1 MTNPWK
7 DIASYKREDADNF
20 KGRTDDIKKFSKIIQ
35 QSDFSVIYAESGIG
49 KTSFLNAGIIPLF
62 EKHNYYFINIE
73 FPKEVLSGDNTE
85 ELKSRLES
93 WLCNKVLDT
102 SGLKRVRTELDEL
115 PSGIEEKFKNCL
127 WWQLHTYKYEAI
139 INGEKSIVTP
149 VILFDQFE
157 EVFQKAESDLLH
169 ELFSILENCSSRIP
183 PQNIIEELYELEKS
197 GAYITIYPDI
207 NYKMIFS
214 LRKEYLA
221 EFDHW
226 TNDIYT
232 IPELLQNRMI
242 LLPFTKEQAEEVI
255 TQQEVDGKV
264 VDTLTDVKD
273 DILKL
278 FENKSN
284 NSKNYLQYKERY
296 EAFLLS
302 VICSRLFEIA
312 SQNEYRKLTAD
323 DIKSL
328 DINAVIYT
336 FYKETINSLQISNK
350 HLAIIESE
358 LVDESGERNRIKDN
372 SSKLQAIRFAAR
384 YKDALEDKHII
395 RLSDGYVE
403 LIHDRVAE
411 AIHKKRNEINQK
423 RWYVMQRIVLAL
435 LVILAVCAAF
445 WQGWSTSGRTSYD
458 TREIIADEWVY
469 EKADE
474 IPYSATALNVD
485 VDKLVSSIVDIKN
498 RNFLQSINVNT
509 GISKRVSID
518 IENCSRLTSLSLSN
532 SIEQLGLEITNCP
545 NLRKIRLPEN
555 LNNWKYP
562 YDESSTPIKLDSLE
576 FEVPEEIKDK
586 FVWENGILW
595 DIKKS
600 RIIYAQSKADTHT
613 YFPAQ
618 LKDKDTIKYNNVC
631 YTRAD
636 ESTPIIDIEGTTIV
650 RARMYKNSSYEVPD
664 SITSIADGAFA
675 NNESLQHI
683 TLPQNLKKIGR
694 KAFMGCSALTRVT
707 LPDSLDVIDDMAFAD
722 CISLESVEFPDS
734 LKTLGELA
742 FANCRSLKEV
752 SMPIYIGTWDIK
764 TFIRCKSLSKV
775 ILPVK
780 TMDLI
785 QSVSVTRKKQYR
797 GIYFYS
803 QFDDCDNLALFEI
816 RESSDFSKRN
826 GVVFY
831 EDSPCFAETVF
842 NYNDEFYETKDGVLY
857 ARNYYYPYA
866 LIATSKCEN
875 LSSSIL
881 NPDSVEYILGN
892 RLLTNTENLKILHS
906 YNTQPMSLYRF
917 TDYEKANI
925 ILYVPWGCSK
935 YYKGHPDFNAFKEI
949 REDPWYFRIRGL
961 LIEMWDMSLGTV
973 IIYPVLK
980 WALAFIVICFIMVV
994 FYFRRKYIIS
1004 QESSNKSIAII
1015 DLKALSST
1023 FFAIVIFA
1031 LTWMSIYWLIFFAA
1045 EDAERGGKLIW
1056 AIGLIVGLFCAIVTA
1071 WFLVFSRNG
1080 NILTT
1085 LKRVPRKIALYITSA
1100 TASDLFVDIKSVLGS
1115 LWRNYKRHYIYYTSV
1130 CCILLGA
1137 IMYVANYVAWDKFIK
1152 QGMTIIKNRSDYN
1165 LTTLKREKPAVR
1177 IFLTKSQKE
1186 QLRDIYATRLKVRD
1200 VHTYAEEFN
1209 TAHEYAMSLLSNV
1222 TFTPSGNRFVSYN
1235 DHQANVWDLNTMRV
1249 IATLGGY
1256 HDRVYVE
1263 SNDKIVTQD
1272 DNQISLWDIETGDL
1286 LKTYSFEQDVG
1297 QEVFSPDSEK
1307 VAFESGKNFVLLNTK
1322 SGEIITSQK
1331 FDGSIGNIKY
1341 SSDGATI
1348 TVDILWY
1355 GNDIYLDSNTGE
1367 IISAP
1372 KKTNS
1377 HSPNRKITARK
1388 DGRMLH
1394 LYNSETGEII
1404 KTHEFLTIYD
1414 VAYSPDGEKIGVV
1427 AGNNIILLNTA
1438 TGDIDKTHY
1447 LNMSSTDSDFR
1458 FSPDGKVG
1466 FVRIYDNVILLDTE
1480 SGEIIKRQ
1488 TFEYNIERITFSPD
1502 GTKVAFN
1509 SNRRNFILLNAK
1521 TGEITQHKFDDYISD
1536 ITFSPNSETVAF
1548 ESGNNFVLLNAKT
1561 GEIIKTQKAASY
1573 INGIEFSSNGK
1584 GVMFSDSHK
1593 NIINTETGELIRGGK
1608 SKSYKHVACNPKGNQ
1623 LSATTSD
1630 SLIIFNRVRGEWRQT
1645 LSKSM
1650 EYATE
1655 RVCYSRDGKL
1665 IFVQQSN
1672 DVMVMYDANNC
1683 DSIRSFN
1690 LNGAHTGDIEYVDIN
1705 HDNRVLATSGDEG
1718 TIALWNIE
1726 TGDTIRCI
1734 KGEADDYKIGFNRDN
1749 TITVKEKDNIARILN
1764 IETLDTIKV
1773 LNNINKIFTTSDDV
1787 VYQDEI
1793 GPIIN
1798 RDGDA
1803 ITASFIFDKV
1813 DGTIS
1818 SYIYANEW
1826 KTKES
1831 LLISTIDAFS
1841 DNVIFGPDNKTLF
1854 VIEDGNIREIR
1865 PLTIKE
1871 LEEKIKSVLNAV
1883 DFRN

>member
-255 TQQEVDGKV
+255 TQQKVDGKV

-312 SQNEYRKLTAD
+312 SQNEHRKLTAD

-336 FYKETINSLQISNK
+336 FYRDAVNSLQISNK

-474 IPYSATALNVD
+474 IPYSATTLNID
-485 VDKLVSSIVDIKN
+485 FDKHRSARISN
-498 RNFLQSINVNT
+498 RKLLQNINVNT
-509 GISKRVSID
+509 ESSKNVDIT
-518 IENCSRLTSLSLSN
+518 IENCLEFTNLSLSN
-532 SIEQLGLEITNCP
+532 SIEQIRLVITNCP

-555 LNNWKYP
+555 LNNWEYS
-562 YDESSTPIKLDSLE
+562 YDESITCINLDSLE

-595 DIKKS
+595 DLKMG
-600 RIIYAQSKADTHT
+600 RIIYAQSKADSHT
-613 YFPAQ
+613 YFPSQ
-618 LKDKDTIKYNNVC
+618 LKDKDTIKYNNVY

-636 ESTPIIDIEGTTIV
+636 ESVPIIDIEGTTIV
-650 RARMYKNSSYEVPD
+650 RARMHKNTSYEVPD

-722 CISLESVEFPDS
+722 CISLESVDFPDS
-734 LKTLGELA
+734 LETLGELA

-752 SMPIYIGTWDIK
+752 SMPIYIRTWDIK

-780 TMDLI
+780 TGL
-785 QSVSVTRKKQYR
+785 VSSGSLTLKKLNR
-797 GIYFYS
+797 TNYFYS
-803 QFDDCDNLALFEI
+803 HFDDCDDLALFEI
-816 RESSDFSKRN
+816 RESSDFSKRK

-831 EDSPCFAETVF
+831 EDSPCFAETAF
-842 NYNDEFYETKDGVLY
+842 NYNDELYETKDGVLY
-857 ARNYYYPYA
+857 ARNFYYPYA

-875 LSSSIL
+875 LSRSIL

-906 YNTQPMSLYRF
+906 YNTQPMSSYGF

-961 LIEMWDMSLGTV
+961 LNEMWDMSLGTV
-973 IIYPVLK
+973 IMYPILK

-1015 DLKALSST
+1015 NLKALSST

-1045 EDAERGGKLIW
+1045 EDAERGGKLLW

-1130 CCILLGA
+1130 CCILLGT
-1137 IMYVANYVAWDKFIK
+1137 IMSVANYVAWDKFIK

-1186 QLRDIYATRLKVRD
+1186 QLRHIYATTLGNRSID
-1200 VHTYAEEFN
+1200 TYAEVFN
-1209 TAHEYAMSLLSNV
+1209 TAYENAYDLLSNV
-1222 TFTPSGNRFVSYN
+1222 IFASSGNRFVSYN

-1249 IATLGGY
+1249 IATFGGY

-1272 DNQISLWDIETGDL
+1272 DNQISLWNIETGDL
-1286 LKTYSFEQDVG
+1286 LKTYSFEQGVSQG
-1297 QEVFSPDSEK
+1297 VFSPDSEK
-1307 VAFESGKNFVLLNTK
+1307 VAFESGRNFVLLNTKTGEIIASQKFNSYIYNVTFSPDSEKVAFESGNNFVLLNTK
-1322 SGEIITSQK
+1322 SGEIIASQK
-1331 FDGSIGNIKY
+1331 FDSFIDNIKY

-1348 TVDILWY
+1348 TVDVS
-1355 GNDIYLDSNTGE
+1355 GSNDVYLDGNTGE

-1447 LNMSSTDSDFR
+1447 LNMSSTDSEFR

-1502 GTKVAFN
+1502 GTKLAFR
-1509 SNRRNFILLNAK
+1509 SNRRNFI
-1521 TGEITQHKFDDYISD
+1521 
-1536 ITFSPNSETVAF
+1536 
-1548 ESGNNFVLLNAKT
+1548 LLNAKT

-1584 GVMFSDSHK
+1584 GVMFSDSYK

-1655 RVCYSRDGKL
+1655 RLCYSHDGKL

-1672 DVMVMYDANNC
+1672 DVMVMYDANDC

-1726 TGDTIRCI
+1726 TGDTIRGI
-1734 KGEADDYKIGFNRDN
+1734 KGEAYEYKIGFNRDN
-1749 TITVKEKDNIARILN
+1749 TITVKEKDDIARILN

-1773 LNNINKIFTTSDDV
+1773 LNNIDNIFTTLDDV
-1787 VYQDEI
+1787 VYQSYINYDLLI
-1793 GPIIN
+1793 TN
-1798 RDGDA
+1798 RDGDIILNNTLLNEMD
-1803 ITASFIFDKV
+1803 ITAS
-1813 DGTIS
+1813 
-1818 SYIYANEW
+1818 SYINGREW
-1826 KTKES
+1826 HTKDG
-1831 LLISTIDAFS
+1831 LLICKVIAGG
-1841 DNVIFGPDNKTLF
+1841 DNVIFGPDDKTLF
-1854 VIEDGNIREIR
+1854 GITNGDIREIR

-1883 DFRN
+1883 DFSN